1 MKVPYAQ
8 QVQSYI
14 VANENVDG
22 GCNQHEN
29 DNVRFVHLLCGS
41 KVSNKLEYCV
51 VLCVCLQNLR
61 VLLANENRQALFDL
75 GTGSCRSASTALETV
90 FTSLRTQ
97 FSLKTTQVHP
107 VWKTSDPA
115 SNEAS

>member
-41 KVSNKLEYCV
+41 KVSNKLEYCI

-61 VLLANENRQALFDL
+61 VLLANANRQALL
-75 GTGSCRSASTALETV
+75 TWAPVVAE
-90 FTSLRTQ
+90 
-97 FSLKTTQVHP
+97 VHP
-107 VWKTSDPA
+107 QRWKRSLHRCERNSA
-115 SNEAS
+115 

>member
-29 DNVRFVHLLCGS
+29 DNVRFVRLLCGS

-61 VLLANENRQALFDL
+61 VLLANENRQALVDL
-75 GTGSCRSASTALETV
+75 GTVAE
-90 FTSLRTQ
+90 
-97 FSLKTTQVHP
+97 VHP
-107 VWKTSDPA
+107 QRWKRLYIAANAIQPKDYPSPPGME
-115 SNEAS
+115 NE